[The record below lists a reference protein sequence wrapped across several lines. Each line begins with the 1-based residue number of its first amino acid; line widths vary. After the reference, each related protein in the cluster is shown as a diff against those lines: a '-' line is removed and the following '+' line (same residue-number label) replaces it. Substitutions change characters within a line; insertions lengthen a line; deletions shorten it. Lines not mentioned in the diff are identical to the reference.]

1 MHQNVNSNTFRLLII
16 VLLLQTA
23 KPVIQA
29 QTVLLDPP
37 EIYIGATGG
46 MNGSLVSFNPTVN
59 QSMPLIGYNGGLSFR
74 YITEKHFGLQIEAN
88 YSQRG
93 WTESNGLYSR
103 RADYI
108 ELPLLTHIFW
118 GNTHRFIF
126 NLGPKVAYLLRETE
140 LINNVTEPEEQHTK
154 PIYHPFDYGIAAG
167 VGYNL
172 KTKKIGV
179 LQLEA
184 RAYYGLSN
192 IFADKKT
199 DYFSL
204 SNYMNVSVNLGWY
217 FQLTGKKD

>member
-108 ELPLLTHIFW
+108 ELP
-118 GNTHRFIF
+118 
-126 NLGPKVAYLLRETE
+126 
-140 LINNVTEPEEQHTK
+140 
-154 PIYHPFDYGIAAG
+154 
-167 VGYNL
+167 
-172 KTKKIGV
+172 
-179 LQLEA
+179 
-184 RAYYGLSN
+184 
-192 IFADKKT
+192 
-199 DYFSL
+199 
-204 SNYMNVSVNLGWY
+204 
-217 FQLTGKKD
+217 